1 MPAQRRHIVQDMEL
15 TRFRGQ
21 SVTPQDLVSRNVRL
35 VSLPEVC
42 IQVQALADSPHT
54 TAADIGDVVG
64 KDTALTTRLLKLVN
78 SAYFSLP
85 RKIDTITRAVNLI
98 GMRELRNLTMA
109 ASAAEVFAR
118 IPSHLIDMAAFW
130 QHSVYCGLA
139 ARNLAQR
146 CNVLHSERLFTAGLL
161 HDVGRLLMLM
171 KLPDQIGKAESL
183 RIESGRAICDIERE
197 LVGFDHAEVGQAL
210 LLHWNMP
217 TNLCASVRYHHNP
230 QDADDARLEASLL
243 HIADLVTHIAQESK
257 DPLGSQFYDPYG
269 ALLDSDL
276 HAEQISNT
284 AVEACEPE
292 ALSLT
297 GIGPAEIMQVIG
309 KSAAAFNQVLDLLY
323 PMAWETPR

>member
-1 MPAQRRHIVQDMEL
+1 M
-15 TRFRGQ
+15 

-54 TAADIGDVVG
+54 TAADIGDVVS

-85 RKIDTITRAVNLI
+85 RKIDTVTRAVNMI

-109 ASAAEVFAR
+109 ASAAEVFSR
-118 IPSHLIDMAAFW
+118 IPGHLIDMAGFW
-130 QHSVYCGLA
+130 QHSVYCGLL
-139 ARNLAQR
+139 ARNFAQH

-161 HDVGRLLMLM
+161 HDVGRLLMLT
-171 KLPDQIGKAESL
+171 KLPDEVSQAEAMRL
-183 RIESGRAICDIERE
+183 ETERDICLIERE
-197 LVGFDHAEVGQAL
+197 LVGFDHAEVGQVL

-217 TNLCASVRYHHNP
+217 TNLCTSILYHHNP
-230 QDADDARLEASLL
+230 AQAHDAHLEAAII
-243 HIADLVTHIAQESK
+243 HIADQVTHCAQESK

-276 HAEQISNT
+276 NAEAI
-284 AVEACEPE
+284 AGKAMDKVVKE
-292 ALSLT
+292 ALTLT
-297 GIGPAEIMQVIG
+297 RIDEQVIVDTIA

>member
-1 MPAQRRHIVQDMEL
+1 M
-15 TRFRGQ
+15 
-21 SVTPQDLVSRNVRL
+21 TPQDLVSRNVRL

-85 RKIDTITRAVNLI
+85 RKIDTISRAVNMI

-130 QHSVYCGLA
+130 QHSVYCGLV

-171 KLPDQIGKAESL
+171 KLPDDVGQAESIRL
-183 RIESGRAICDIERE
+183 QSKKDICTIERE
-197 LVGFDHAEVGQAL
+197 LVGFDHAQVGQAL

-217 TNLCASVRYHHNP
+217 ANLCASVLYHHNP
-230 QDADDARLEASLL
+230 QDADDAHLEAALV
-243 HIADLVTHIAQESK
+243 HIADQVTHYAQESK

-276 HAEQISNT
+276 NANDISAA
-284 AVEACEPE
+284 AVGACQSK
-292 ALSLT
+292 ALALT
-297 GIGPAEIMQVIG
+297 GIDRDDIVDVIG

>member
-1 MPAQRRHIVQDMEL
+1 
-15 TRFRGQ
+15 
-21 SVTPQDLVSRNVRL
+21 VTPQDLVSRNVRL

-42 IQVQALADSPHT
+42 IQVQALADSSHT

-85 RKIDTITRAVNLI
+85 RKIDTVTRAVNMI

-118 IPSHLIDMAAFW
+118 IPSSLIDMAAFW
-130 QHSVYCGLA
+130 QHSVFCGLV

-146 CNVLHSERLFTAGLL
+146 CSVLHSERLFTAGLL

-171 KLPDQIGKAESL
+171 KLPDELGD
-183 RIESGRAICDIERE
+183 IESIRHQSKIDICDIERE
-197 LVGFDHAEVGQAL
+197 RVGFDHAEVGHAL
-210 LLHWNMP
+210 LQHWNMP
-217 TNLCASVRYHHNP
+217 VNLCASVLYHHIP
-230 QDADDARLEASLL
+230 EEAHDAHLEAALI
-243 HIADLVTHIAQESK
+243 HIADNVTHCAQESK
-257 DPLGSQFYDPYG
+257 DPLGSPFYDPYG

-276 HAEQISNT
+276 NAEEIS
-284 AVEACEPE
+284 AAAIGIVHPK

-297 GIGPAEIMQVIG
+297 GIGQRDIVDTIG
-309 KSAAAFNQVLDLLY
+309 KSASAFNQVLDLLY

>member
-1 MPAQRRHIVQDMEL
+1 M
-15 TRFRGQ
+15 
-21 SVTPQDLVSRNVRL
+21 TPQDLVSRNVRL

-85 RKIDTITRAVNLI
+85 RKIDTVTRAVNMI

-118 IPSHLIDMAAFW
+118 IPGSLIDMAAFW
-130 QHSVYCGLA
+130 QHSVYCGLL
-139 ARNLAQR
+139 ARHLAER
-146 CNVLHSERLFTAGLL
+146 CSVLHSERLFTAGLL

-171 KLPDQIGKAESL
+171 KLPDEIGKAESMRL
-183 RIESGRAICDIERE
+183 QSKKPVCEIEQE
-197 LVGFDHAEVGQAL
+197 LVGFDHAQVGHAL
-210 LLHWNMP
+210 LQHWNMP
-217 TNLCASVRYHHNP
+217 DNLCASVLYHHNP
-230 QDADDARLEASLL
+230 KDAQDAHLEAALI
-243 HIADLVTHIAQESK
+243 HIADQVTHVAQESK
-257 DPLGSQFYDPYG
+257 DPLGSPFYDPYG

-276 HAEQISNT
+276 NAVAIS
-284 AVEACEPE
+284 EAAIACSQPE

-297 GIGPAEIMQVIG
+297 NIGKEDIIEAIG
-309 KSAAAFNQVLDLLY
+309 KSSAAFNQVLDLLY

>member
-1 MPAQRRHIVQDMEL
+1 
-15 TRFRGQ
+15 
-21 SVTPQDLVSRNVRL
+21 VTPQELVSRNVRL

-85 RKIDTITRAVNLI
+85 RKIDTISRAVNMI

-130 QHSVYCGLA
+130 QHSVYCGLV
-139 ARNLAQR
+139 ARNLAQH

-171 KLPDQIGKAESL
+171 KLPDDIGKAESIRL
-183 RIESGRAICDIERE
+183 QSKKPICTIERE
-197 LVGFDHAEVGQAL
+197 LVGFDHAQVGHAL
-210 LLHWNMP
+210 LMHWNMP
-217 TNLCASVRYHHNP
+217 TNLCTSVLYHHNP
-230 QDADDARLEASLL
+230 QDADDAHLEAALI
-243 HIADLVTHIAQESK
+243 HVADQVTHYAQESK
-257 DPLGSQFYDPYG
+257 DPLGSPFYDPYG

-276 HAEQISNT
+276 NADDIST
-284 AVEACEPE
+284 AAIEACHAK
-292 ALSLT
+292 ALALT
-297 GIGPAEIMQVIG
+297 GVRREDIVDVIG
-309 KSAAAFNQVLDLLY
+309 KSAAGFNQVLDLLY

>member
-1 MPAQRRHIVQDMEL
+1 M
-15 TRFRGQ
+15 
-21 SVTPQDLVSRNVRL
+21 TPQDLVTRNVRL

-42 IQVQALADSPHT
+42 IQVQALADSSHT
-54 TAADIGDVVG
+54 TADDIADVVS

-85 RKIDTITRAVNLI
+85 RKIDTVSRAVNMI
-98 GMRELRNLTMA
+98 GMRELRNLTLA
-109 ASAAEVFAR
+109 ASAAEVFSN
-118 IPSHLIDMAAFW
+118 IPPDLIDMAGFW
-130 QHSVYCGLA
+130 QHSVYTGLL
-139 ARNLAQR
+139 ARNLAQC

-171 KLPDQIGKAESL
+171 KVPEETANAQALLLQSKQDICQLEEDLIGFS
-183 RIESGRAICDIERE
+183 
-197 LVGFDHAEVGQAL
+197 HAEVGEAL

-217 TNLCASVRYHHNP
+217 ENLCASIRYHHNP
-230 QDADDARLEASLL
+230 DGAENAHLEAAIV
-243 HIADLVTHIAQESK
+243 HIADQVTHAAQESK
-257 DPLGSQFYDPYG
+257 DPLGSPFYDPYG

-276 HAEQISNT
+276 NS
-284 AVEACEPE
+284 EAIAKQAMQQVQAG

-297 GIGPAEIMQVIG
+297 HITEQQIIDSIG

>member
-1 MPAQRRHIVQDMEL
+1 M
-15 TRFRGQ
+15 
-21 SVTPQDLVSRNVRL
+21 TPQDLVARNVRL

-42 IQVQALADSPHT
+42 IQVQTLADSPHT
-54 TAADIGDVVG
+54 SAEDIGEVIG
-64 KDTALTTRLLKLVN
+64 KDTALTSRLLKLVN

-85 RKIDTITRAVNLI
+85 RKVDTVTRAVNMI
-98 GMRELRNLTMA
+98 GTRELRNLTMA

-118 IPSHLIDMAAFW
+118 IPGNLIDMATFW
-130 QHSVYCGLA
+130 QHSVYCGLV
-139 ARNLAQR
+139 ARNLAQH

-171 KLPDQIGKAESL
+171 KLPDETAEAESL
-183 RIESGRAICDIERE
+183 RRQSDKDICELE
-197 LVGFDHAEVGQAL
+197 QQLVGFDHAEVGQVL

-217 TNLCASVRYHHNP
+217 ANLCASILYHHNP
-230 QDADDARLEASLL
+230 REAHDAHLEAALI
-243 HIADLVTHIAQESK
+243 HIADQVTHSAQQCK

-276 HAEQISNT
+276 HAMDISSAAISCSQT
-284 AVEACEPE
+284 E

-297 GIGPAEIMQVIG
+297 AIAKEDIVDAIG
-309 KSAAAFNQVLDLLY
+309 KSAVAFNQVLDLLY

>member
-1 MPAQRRHIVQDMEL
+1 
-15 TRFRGQ
+15 
-21 SVTPQDLVSRNVRL
+21 VTPQDLVSRNVRL

-85 RKIDTITRAVNLI
+85 RKIDTISRAVNMI

-118 IPSHLIDMAAFW
+118 IPAKLIDMAAFW
-130 QHSVYCGLA
+130 QHSVYCALV

-146 CNVLHSERLFTAGLL
+146 CHVLHSERLFTAGLL

-171 KLPDQIGKAESL
+171 KLPDEIGRAESMRL
-183 RIESGRAICDIERE
+183 KSRMHICDIERA
-197 LVGFDHAEVGQAL
+197 LVGFDHAEVGEAL
-210 LLHWNMP
+210 LAYWNMP
-217 TNLCASVRYHHNP
+217 ANLCASVLYHHRP
-230 QDADDARLEASLL
+230 QDAEDARLEAAII
-243 HIADLVTHIAQESK
+243 HISDLVTHAAQESK

-276 HAEQISNT
+276 NAEPISDF
-284 AVEACEPE
+284 ALKSCEPE

-297 GIGPAEIMQVIG
+297 GIGRADIIDAIG
-309 KSAAAFNQVLDLLY
+309 KSATAFNQVLDLLY

>member
-1 MPAQRRHIVQDMEL
+1 
-15 TRFRGQ
+15 
-21 SVTPQDLVSRNVRL
+21 VTPQDLVSRNVRL

-85 RKIDTITRAVNLI
+85 RKIDTISRAVNMI

-109 ASAAEVFAR
+109 ASAAEVFSR

-130 QHSVYCGLA
+130 QHSVYCGLV

-146 CNVLHSERLFTAGLL
+146 CHVLHSERLFTAGLL

-171 KLPDQIGKAESL
+171 KLPDDVGQAQSIRLQSKKD
-183 RIESGRAICDIERE
+183 ICTIERE
-197 LVGFDHAEVGQAL
+197 LVGFDHAQVGQAL

-217 TNLCASVRYHHNP
+217 ANLCASVLYHHNP
-230 QDADDARLEASLL
+230 QDADDAHLEAALL
-243 HIADLVTHIAQESK
+243 HIADQVTHYAQESK

-276 HAEQISNT
+276 NADDISI
-284 AVEACEPE
+284 AAMEACQSK
-292 ALSLT
+292 ALALT
-297 GIGPAEIMQVIG
+297 GIDREDIVDVIG